1 MSTKRRWLLWLG
13 LLAATLVAAL
23 YPTAPE
29 SIPLKKKSR
38 PSTLSAAT
46 AAANSP
52 VATITGKQLESHH
65 LPELAHD
72 PFDPVAWDT
81 PPPPPPAPP
90 PPVAVQAVVAPAA
103 PVEPPM
109 PYQYMGRMNEEDG
122 SITIFLTKG
131 QEGVVAH
138 VGDNLDA
145 DYKIVSMDNT
155 KLTIAYL
162 PMDHLHDI
170 ALDAH

>member
-1 MSTKRRWLLWLG
+1 MSTKRRWLLWLS
-13 LLAATLVAAL
+13 LLAATVFAAL

-29 SIPLKKKSR
+29 SIPLKKKSHSSAL
-38 PSTLSAAT
+38 PSAT
-46 AAANSP
+46 
-52 VATITGKQLESHH
+52 VATNSQVAPKVGNPMAPNH
-65 LPELAHD
+65 LPELTHD

-90 PPVAVQAVVAPAA
+90 APVAVQAVVAPPA

-109 PYQYMGRMNEEDG
+109 PYQYMGSMKEEDG
-122 SITIFLTKG
+122 STVVFLTKG
-131 QEGVVAH
+131 QEGIAAH
-138 VGDNLDA
+138 AGDSLDA
-145 DYKIVSMDNT
+145 NYKLVSIDNN